1 MNKYPRHSAHSHKL
15 NIHANRIFQT
25 LYKINNNIYRT
36 TQSISKQRLIS
47 TNSLEILLQNHSF
60 KLLCFPKFIVQ
71 KKY

>member
-47 TNSLEILLQNHSF
+47 TNSLESF
-60 KLLCFPKFIVQ
+60 FKISPSNYCAFPNS
-71 KKY
+71 